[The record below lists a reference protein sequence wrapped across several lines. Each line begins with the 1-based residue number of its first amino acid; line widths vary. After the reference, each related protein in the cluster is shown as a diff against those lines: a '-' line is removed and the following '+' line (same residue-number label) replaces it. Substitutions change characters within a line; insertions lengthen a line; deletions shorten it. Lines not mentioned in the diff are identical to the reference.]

1 MAAIT
6 QLIHNYLRHN
16 KKFPHVLCPGCGH
29 GIVLGSLIRSVHSL
43 GISKDD
49 MVLVAG
55 IGCSG
60 RVAVY
65 VDWNTVHTAHGR
77 ALTVATGIK
86 MANPRLKVVVV
97 MGDGDALAIGGN
109 HFIHA
114 ARRNIGLTALVLN
127 NSIYGMTGGQCSPTS
142 PMGTAST
149 TTPLGQLERPF
160 DVVDLGLACGAGY
173 VARSTSMH
181 ALHTDKILQ
190 EALSRPGFCL
200 VEIFTPCP
208 TQYGRKNGFKSAVD
222 MYRWYKE
229 RAVKRERWETLSEE
243 RRATSF
249 PIGVFRDE
257 PKPGL
262 EERYYA
268 ACAQLQEGKLCQ
280 PGK

>member
-1 MAAIT
+1 MAT
-6 QLIHNYLRHN
+6 VTERIHEYLRHN

-29 GIVLGSLIRSVHSL
+29 GIVLGSMIRSVHAL
-43 GISKDD
+43 GLSKDD
-49 MVLVAG
+49 VVLVAG

-65 VDWNTVHTAHGR
+65 VDFNTVHTCHGR

-86 MANPRLKVVVV
+86 LANPRLKVLTV

-114 ARRNIGLTALVLN
+114 VRRNIGVTALVLN
-127 NSIYGMTGGQCSPTS
+127 NSIYGMTGGQVSPTS
-142 PMGTAST
+142 PCGTTTT

-160 DVVDLGLACGAGY
+160 DVVELGLACGAGY
-173 VARSTSMH
+173 VARATSMH
-181 ALHTDKILQ
+181 ALLLDRLLQ

-200 VEIFTPCP
+200 VEVISPCP
-208 TQYGRKNGFKSAVD
+208 TQYGRKNGFKTAVE
-222 MYRWYKE
+222 MYRWCKE
-229 RAVKRERWETLSEE
+229 RAVQRDRWDTLSKE
-243 RRATSF
+243 RQAESF
-249 PIGVFRDE
+249 PIGVFRDATQA
-257 PKPGL
+257 GF

-268 ACAQLQEGKLCQ
+268 ACAAAQEKRPCP